1 MTAQPL
7 DRASLA
13 LQQNALLE
21 AIFALRTEP
30 PARGLAAYRANAYAN
45 AERALQA
52 AYPVMAQLVG
62 HENFAYLAR
71 DFWQHHPPLRGD
83 LAQWGDAL
91 PAFLSASQQLAD
103 TPYLADVAHIEW
115 ALHTCAGA
123 TDRSPDPA
131 SFAQLTQHAPEH
143 LVLALAPGVQVL
155 ASVYPAAAVV
165 LAHQGQGTMA
175 QAAALLQAGVGDT
188 ALVWREGFAP
198 RLRALPGP
206 ERTFT
211 HAVCQSPSLA
221 QALDAAAVD
230 FDFSAWL
237 RARVHDGFLLGVR
250 HVQAA

>member
-1 MTAQPL
+1 MTAQ
-7 DRASLA
+7 AMGQTNLA

-21 AIFALRTEP
+21 AIFAQRTEP
-30 PARGLAAYRANAYAN
+30 PARGLAAYRANAHAN

-62 HENFAYLAR
+62 HGNFAYLAR

-91 PAFLSASQQLAD
+91 PAFLGVSQQLAD

-123 TDRSPDPA
+123 ADHAPDPA
-131 SFAQLTQHAPEH
+131 SFAQLSQHAPEH
-143 LVLALAPGVQVL
+143 LVLALAPGAQVL
-155 ASVYPAAAVV
+155 ASVYPAAAIV
-165 LAHQGQGTMA
+165 LAHQGQGTMVH
-175 QAAALLQAGVGDT
+175 AAALLQAGVGET
-188 ALVWREGFAP
+188 ALVWRQGFAP
-198 RLRALPGP
+198 RLRALPAS

-211 HAVCQSPSLA
+211 HAVCQSQSLA

-237 RARVHDGFLLGVR
+237 RARVHDGFLLGAQL
-250 HVQAA
+250 VQAA